1 MKTQLRRK
9 SLHRRKN
16 QRRALSAASLAWG
29 NETRR
34 LNRISKG
41 EQAQRDLET
50 EAAEP
55 PIQPTGKR
63 SLRFRI
69 TVQCL
74 NDGERVQFTTAEGP
88 HGLTISP
95 TLAGRKVAAILQHY
109 RPA

>member
-9 SLHRRKN
+9 SLHRSKN
-16 QRRALSAASLAWG
+16 QRRAISSASLAWG

-34 LNRISKG
+34 LNRIARA
-41 EQAQRDLET
+41 EDAQLDLEKQ
-50 EAAEP
+50 AGEP
-55 PIQPTGKR
+55 PIKPTGKR
-63 SLRFRI
+63 ALRFRV

-74 NDGERVQFTTAEGP
+74 TDGERVQFTTAEGP

-95 TLAGRKVAAILQHY
+95 TLAGRKVAAILGHY